1 MQIKD
6 KGWNDTRSSQRLH
19 MLSVRN
25 IQCINIQIPEGERER
40 EREKYYNCSDSSFS
54 FLPFIS
60 FPLFFSHFFFSLSL
74 SLSLSLFSFIIFLLF
89 AAIPSETKSNYE
101 SNYETLNTLEEFF
114 SPKGAPLDKKR
125 ISPPCN

>member
-1 MQIKD
+1 MERYTVFPKIAHVVSAEHPVHKYSNPR
-6 KGWNDTRSSQRLH
+6 GR
-19 MLSVRN
+19 
-25 IQCINIQIPEGERER
+25 ERER
-40 EREKYYNCSDSSFS
+40 ERNIITVAIHRFHFYLS
-54 FLPFIS
+54 FL
-60 FPLFFSHFFFSLSL
+60 FPYFSLIFSSLSL

>member
-1 MQIKD
+1 MKRYTVFPKIAHVV
-6 KGWNDTRSSQRLH
+6 SE
-19 MLSVRN
+19 N
-25 IQCINIQIPEGERER
+25 IQYINIQIPEGEGKR

-60 FPLFFSHFFFSLSL
+60 FPFFFFHFFFFSLF
-74 SLSLSLFSFIIFLLF
+74 FSFIIFLLF
-89 AAIPSETKSNYE
+89 AAVPSETKSNYE

-125 ISPPCN
+125 ISPPRN